1 MFGHQGDKSSQPTV
15 NDVPGDIEAADT
27 QTIAADQ
34 PSGDPGQPA
43 AAGTGIA
50 PDTTLNPAPA
60 ALGTVAPADQAWQHP
75 GTPIGDSSPAGPQS
89 DQPADK
95 DQIADVISPAG
106 GFPKRPTFSSQAKV
120 PELDDSVSDIL
131 KPKDL
136 ATGDTNRELMDI
148 RQKALTEL
156 APIIDKLDLPPL
168 EKFRTIMMIIQIS
181 DDEAMVKAAYDA
193 AHSITDEKDKAQALL
208 DIVNEVNYFT
218 HQPEPEN

>member
-1 MFGHQGDKSSQPTV
+1 MFGHQGDKSSQPAA
-15 NDVPGDIEAADT
+15 NDAPADIVAVPGAESTAI
-27 QTIAADQ
+27 
-34 PSGDPGQPA
+34 GQSLSEPAHPPA
-43 AAGTGIA
+43 ATGPTIA
-50 PDTTLNPAPA
+50 PDPATPDPAPA
-60 ALGTVAPADQAWQHP
+60 GDQAWQHP
-75 GTPIGDSSPAGPQS
+75 GVPGGSALPGPA
-89 DQPADK
+89 ADK

-106 GFPKRPTFSSQAKV
+106 GFPKRPTFSTQASV
-120 PELDDSVSDIL
+120 PESDDSVNDIL

-136 ATGDTNRELMDI
+136 TDGDSNHELMDI

-181 DDEAMVKAAYDA
+181 DDEAMVKAAYEA

-218 HQPEPEN
+218 HQSVGTEN

>member
-1 MFGHQGDKSSQPTV
+1 MFGHQDDKSSQPAP
-15 NDVPGDIEAADT
+15 NDAPVEAGGAVGT
-27 QTIAADQ
+27 ETAATDQ
-34 PSGDPGQPA
+34 P
-43 AAGTGIA
+43 AGEPVQAPVDAGPTIA
-50 PDTTLNPAPA
+50 PDPA
-60 ALGTVAPADQAWQHP
+60 ATDTPTTTGDQAWQHP
-75 GTPIGDSSPAGPQS
+75 SAPIGDGSQPGPQS

-106 GFPKRPTFSSQAKV
+106 GFPKRPTFSSQASI
-120 PELDDSVSDIL
+120 PELDDNLNDML

-136 ATGDTNRELMDI
+136 TTDDSNRELMDI

-181 DDEAMVKAAYDA
+181 DDEAMVKAAYTA
-193 AHSITDEKDKAQALL
+193 AHAITDEKEKAQALL

-218 HQPEPEN
+218 HQPGPEN